1 MRSRGRWDGRD
12 VIPNDRRK
20 HPRSP
25 SRIRVQV
32 RSGSFAARGW
42 ITDFSEDGLFVEVDS
57 NLAPGTTVSLRFE
70 HPRLARMVTTR
81 GLVAGRRR
89 DAGATGLQVFLKE
102 PLSSHGSDRRREPR
116 TPVDLPVEVRVGS
129 EVVVCKAFDLSAHG
143 AGLEI
148 DLNLSGTVPR
158 RPGVSRAAPSLARRL
173 RPGARLIL
181 RYRNPDST
189 KVETQEV
196 VVARNIVAAGT
207 GCRLGVSFRPLPV
220 GAPTE
225 VERTGVTITGGMDL
239 DVVTTM
245 ELEMRALLRGVS
257 WTSTGALS
265 GAGRLVLAGPKK
277 LLVACHGEVPLM
289 RSIVVV
295 GLETLTGEP
304 LGIHTEVIRSESGL
318 VGGVE
323 PGFIGQVNSFSNDG
337 SANRYRKLVR
347 WLHAGRTAG

>member
-1 MRSRGRWDGRD
+1 MIS
-12 VIPNDRRK
+12 NNRRK

-25 SRIRVQV
+25 CRIPAQV
-32 RSGSFAARGW
+32 RSGSFAARGQ
-42 ITDFSEDGLFVEVDS
+42 ITDFSEDGLFIEVDS
-57 NLAPGTTVSLRFE
+57 NLAPGSTVSLRFE
-70 HPRLARMVTTR
+70 HPRLGRMVTTR
-81 GLVAGRRR
+81 GLVAARRR
-89 DAGATGLQVFLKE
+89 TPREAGLQVFLKE

-116 TPVDLPVEVRVGS
+116 VPVDLPVEVKVGS

-143 AGLEI
+143 AGLEF
-148 DLNLSGTVPR
+148 DLNLSGSAPR
-158 RPGVSRAAPSLARRL
+158 RVGKTRPAPSLARSL
-173 RPGARLIL
+173 RPGSRLVL
-181 RYRNPDST
+181 RYRNPDSS

-196 VVARNIVAAGT
+196 VVARNIIAAGT

-220 GAPTE
+220 GAPAE
-225 VERTGVTITGGMDL
+225 VPRSNVAITGGMDL

-257 WTSTGALS
+257 CTSSNQLS

-295 GLETLTGEP
+295 GLETLSGEP
-304 LGIHTEVIRSESGL
+304 LGIHTEVIRSEIGL
-318 VGGVE
+318 VGGTE
-323 PGFIGQVNSFSNDG
+323 PGFIGVVNAFSNDG
-337 SANRYRKLVR
+337 SAQKYRKLVR